1 MFIVPTPPLQLT
13 PLRVIWSCAE
23 GDIALECGA

>member
-13 PLRVIWSCAE
+13 PLGVIWSWE